1 MIKEGIR
8 DGIPIALGY
17 LSISFSFG
25 ILAVSNGFY
34 WWEALLIS
42 MANLTSAGQYA
53 GITVMAAAGGLV
65 EMAVSQ
71 FVINLR
77 YALMSLSLSQ
87 KADSRF
93 KGIYRLILGFGI
105 TDEIFAVAMNTGKEI
120 KRSYFLG
127 LIIMPYIGWSLGT
140 LLGAVCGN
148 IMPYVLCD
156 ALGIALYGMF
166 VAIVVPAARTNR
178 AVLFVVTISVIL
190 SCMLYYIPVFDGISA
205 GFAIIICAVAAS
217 ALGAVFFP
225 GREEG
230 NDNTE

>member
-8 DGIPIALGY
+8 DGIPIGLGY
-17 LSISFSFG
+17 FSVSFSFG
-25 ILAVSNGFY
+25 ILAVSGGFE

-87 KADSRF
+87 RADKKF

-120 KRSYFLG
+120 KRSYFFG
-127 LIIMPYIGWSLGT
+127 LIIVPYIGWAMGT
-140 LLGAVCGN
+140 LAGAVCGN
-148 IMPYVLCD
+148 ILSSVICD

-166 VAIVVPAARTNR
+166 IAIIVPAAKKNK
-178 AVLFVVTISVIL
+178 AVLFVVAVSVAL
-190 SCMLYYIPVFDGISA
+190 SCMLYYIPVFDRISS
-205 GFAIIICAVAAS
+205 GFAIIICAVIAS
-217 ALGAVFFP
+217 ALGAALFP
-225 GREEG
+225 GREA
-230 NDNTE
+230 D